1 MIELFF
7 GNIANPKE
15 GHNVN
20 INKKVRKYMVKNVKV
35 IFFVLL
41 MFLSFPGASQAPM
54 ETAKEKTIYFFSGMG
69 ADSSVFKNLKLP
81 GYHKVYISW
90 IPALPNESITEYA
103 GRIKSQIT
111 TPNPYLIGLSFGG
124 IVAVEVS
131 KQIEVEK
138 MVLISSVRKK
148 EDLNKVQFFF
158 MRLGLYRIIPGIL
171 LRRTNFLTNSY
182 FGARSQKDKKELK
195 KLLQN
200 TDISFFRWAL
210 KSIAHWDNTESP
222 ERTIQIHG
230 TADRV
235 IASRLVH
242 PDYRIKGGGHLMVF
256 NKADTISRIIRHY
269 FHE

>member
-1 MIELFF
+1 
-7 GNIANPKE
+7 
-15 GHNVN
+15 
-20 INKKVRKYMVKNVKV
+20 MVQSVKV

-41 MFLSFPGASQAPM
+41 MFSSLSGASQAPM
-54 ETAKEKTIYFFSGMG
+54 ETAKEQKTIYFFSGMG

-90 IPALPNESITEYA
+90 IPALPDESITEYA

-111 TPNPYLIGLSFGG
+111 APNPYLIGLSFGG

-131 KQIEVEK
+131 KQIAVEK

-158 MRLGLYRIIPGIL
+158 MRLGLYRIIPGVL

-210 KSIAHWDNTESP
+210 KSIAHWDNIESP

-256 NKADTISRIIRHY
+256 NKADTISKIIRHY
-269 FHE
+269 FRD